1 MRFKVQYLSGSRV
14 VYESELDGR
23 NAREAAVS
31 AQIGMRWAKKEHRA
45 TGFQVLDEQSDI
57 VALDLATTLA

>member
-1 MRFKVQYLSGSRV
+1 MRFKVQYLCGSKV

-31 AQIGMRWAKKEHRA
+31 AQIGLRWAKAEHRA
-45 TGFQVLDEQSDI
+45 TGYQVLDETSA
-57 VALDLATTLA
+57 VVLAEPVH